1 MSKAKQRPAPP
12 ATRSNDFARSVF
24 AGLSRPAKSLPC
36 RFFYDAAGSA
46 LFEEIT
52 RQPEYYLT
60 EAEIAILEAHAGQ
73 ILEETPDDL
82 VLVEFGSG
90 SSRKTEI
97 LLRQTRQLTAYTP
110 IDISSSALLS
120 AARRLR
126 TRFAGLNVRPLLADF
141 SGPIELPLDLA
152 TRPKL
157 GFFPGSTIG
166 NFSPLAATK
175 LLSAMRETLFPG
187 GRLIIGVDLQKDA
200 RRLVAAYNDEKGVT
214 AAFNLNLLA
223 RVNRELDGE
232 FDLGSFRHE
241 AIYDA
246 NNSRVEMRLVSLKDQ
261 SVRIGN
267 RRFSFRA
274 GDAIHTEYAYKYT
287 IGDFQRVARSA
298 GWRPLRMWTDRDNLF
313 SVHELGA
320 D

>member
-1 MSKAKQRPAPP
+1 M
-12 ATRSNDFARSVF
+12 
-24 AGLSRPAKSLPC
+24 
-36 RFFYDAAGSA
+36 
-46 LFEEIT
+46 
-52 RQPEYYLT
+52 
-60 EAEIAILEAHAGQ
+60 
-73 ILEETPDDL
+73 LEETPDGL

-97 LLRQTRQLTAYTP
+97 LLRQTRRLSAYAP

-126 TRFAGLNVRPLLADF
+126 TRFAWLNIRPLLADF
-141 SGPIELPLDLA
+141 SRPIELPPDLA

-166 NFSPLAATK
+166 NFSPLEATR
-175 LLSAMRETLFPG
+175 LLGAMRETLFPG
-187 GRLIIGVDLQKDA
+187 ARLIIGVDLQKDS
-200 RRLVAAYNDEKGVT
+200 RRLVAAYNDVKGVT

-246 NNSRVEMRLVSLKDQ
+246 SNSRVEMRLVSLKDQ
-261 SVRIGN
+261 SVRIAN

-274 GDAIHTEYAYKYT
+274 GEAIHTEYAYKYAV
-287 IGDFQRVARSA
+287 GDFQQVARSA
-298 GWRPLRMWTDRDNLF
+298 GWSPLRLWTDRDKLF
-313 SVHELGA
+313 SVHELRA